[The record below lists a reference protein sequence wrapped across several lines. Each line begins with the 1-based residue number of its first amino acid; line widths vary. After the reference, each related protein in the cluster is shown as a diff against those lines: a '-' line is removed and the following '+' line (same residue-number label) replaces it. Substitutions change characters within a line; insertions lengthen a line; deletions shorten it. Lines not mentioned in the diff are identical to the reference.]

1 MAETGNIFVRI
12 GASIDDFEKNMRI
25 VEQNIKNIENRFS
38 GMKAVGD
45 KLSSV
50 GKSLTVGVTL
60 PLAAAAGAS
69 LKAAGDFESM
79 QNTFQAV
86 SGATSAQMQK
96 MSQLAKQ
103 LGNDITLP
111 GTSATDAAAA
121 MTELVKAGLSIDDTF
136 KAVKATLQLSA
147 AAQIDNA
154 EAATIVGQALNSFG
168 LSGDKAIMVADLLA
182 NSANASAGEIT
193 DMAYALQAG
202 GSVAAMAGQSIND
215 FTTAIALM
223 ANAGIVGSDAGT
235 SLKSMLMS
243 LMSPTDK
250 AAKLMQELGIQIYD
264 ANGKMLP
271 LPQLVEQFSSKLG
284 GMTQEQRNAALATI
298 FGSDAIRAANIVLM
312 AGTDNW
318 NKMSEAV
325 NKAGGAQDVAASK
338 MQGFNG
344 ALESF
349 RSAVETLAITIGEK
363 LLPILTPIIQKIT
376 EWVDRFSELS
386 PITQNVIMAVAGFM
400 AVLGP
405 IVLLVGKFM
414 TALVSI
420 KAGLAA
426 FGIGATAASSA
437 AGAAAGGVSILGS
450 AFSLL
455 TGPIGIAIAA
465 ITAAIAIGVLLY
477 KNWDQIS
484 AWLAQTWETIKQTAI
499 NVWNSIA
506 NFFVG
511 LWDGMVSV
519 TTSTWNSITNFLA
532 GVWNGIVSTAQGIW
546 NGFVSFI
553 TGLWNGMVTTATT
566 IWTTLKTV
574 VVAIVQ
580 GFVNA
585 VVNFFVWL
593 YNHNYYFQDLVDFI
607 ANAFRWLQKTATAIW
622 NTISTTL
629 TTIWNNIK
637 ATATTVW
644 NAISNFFNTTWNTIK
659 SVATT
664 IWNSIASTLSGIWNK
679 VKNTASSIWN
689 SIKNT
694 ITSLFNSAKNSVT
707 SIANSIW
714 SGISNIWNKIVNTIK
729 SIGSRIWNAIVEP
742 FNIAKQKVLSIVSDA
757 YNWGRNLIQNVVD
770 GIKSMIG
777 KVASAAKSVA
787 STVAR
792 FLGFHSPAKE
802 GPGSDADKWMPNLM
816 NMLQE
821 GIEKNI
827 PRLQATLNTALEI
840 PVVSSPALVTA
851 NGINIEL
858 PAMQTNTMPQIVIE
872 QMVVRNDNDIERIAQ
887 RLWQLQKSRLRG
899 QGR

>member
-1 MAETGNIFVRI
+1 MAEIGNIFVRI
-12 GASIDDFEKNMRI
+12 GASIDEFEKNMRKI
-25 VEQNIKNIENRFS
+25 EKQLDSVEQRFE
-38 GMKAVGD
+38 GTKAIGEKLADVG
-45 KLSSV
+45 
-50 GKSLTVGVTL
+50 GKLTVGLTL
-60 PLAAAAGAS
+60 PLAAVAGAS
-69 LKAAGDFESM
+69 VKAAADLESM
-79 QNTFQAV
+79 GYTFQAV
-86 SGATSAQMQK
+86 SGATAEQMEK
-96 MSQLAKQ
+96 MSKLAKE

-147 AAQIDNA
+147 AAQIGNA

-235 SLKSMLMS
+235 SLKTMLMS

-250 AAKLMQELGIQIYD
+250 AAKLMKELGIQIYD

-325 NKAGGAQDVAASK
+325 NKAGGAQEVAASK

-386 PITQNVIMAVAGFM
+386 PTTQNVIMAVAGFM

-405 IVLLVGKFM
+405 IILLAGKFM

-420 KAGLAA
+420 KAGLAM
-426 FGIGATAASSA
+426 FGIGVTAAGGA
-437 AGAAAGGVSILGS
+437 AGAAAGSVSLLGS
-450 AFSLL
+450 VFSLL

-511 LWDGMVSV
+511 LWDGI
-519 TTSTWNSITNFLA
+519 TSAATEAWNSITNFLA
-532 GVWNGIVSTAQGIW
+532 GIWNGIVSTAQGIW

-553 TGLWNGMVTTATT
+553 TGLWNGIVTVATT

-574 VVAIVQ
+574 VVTIVQ

-585 VVNFFVWL
+585 VVGFFVWL
-593 YNHNYYFQDLVDFI
+593 YNHNYYFEALVNFI
-607 ANAFRWLQKTATAIW
+607 VNAFNWLKTAATTIWNAISSFLSTVWNNIKAVATTVW
-622 NTISTTL
+622 NTIST
-629 TTIWNNIK
+629 
-637 ATATTVW
+637 
-644 NAISNFFNTTWNTIK
+644 FFSTTWNTIQ

-664 IWNSIASTLSGIWNK
+664 IWNNITTFLTDIWNGI
-679 VKNTASSIWN
+679 KNTASTVWN
-689 SIKNT
+689 GIKDT
-694 ITSLFNSAKNSVT
+694 VTSLFDTAKNTVID
-707 SIANSIW
+707 IATT
-714 SGISNIWNKIVNTIK
+714 IWNKITDTWNGIVSTI
-729 SIGSRIWNAIVEP
+729 SGFATAVWSAIVEP
-742 FNIAKQKVLSIVSDA
+742 FNIAKEKVLSIAKDA
-757 YNWGRNLIQNVVD
+757 FNWGKNLVQNVIS

-777 KVASAAKSVA
+777 AVADAAKSVA
-787 STVAR
+787 STIAS
-792 FLGFHSPAKE
+792 FLGFHSPAE
-802 GPGSDADKWMPNLM
+802 AGPGRYADEWMPNLM
-816 NMLQE
+816 KMLQE
-821 GIEKNI
+821 GIQQNI
-827 PRLQATLNTALEI
+827 PKLQATLNAALNVPTYETASVL
-840 PVVSSPALVTA
+840 
-851 NGINIEL
+851 NIGNVDYGQATTIIVEL
-858 PAMQTNTMPQIVIE
+858 DGRI
-872 QMVVRNDNDIERIAQ
+872 IAQ
-887 RLWQLQKSRLRG
+887 TTAEHLPRVLRLKGAVS
-899 QGR
+899 

>member
-1 MAETGNIFVRI
+1 MAEVGNIFVRI
-12 GASIDDFEKNMRI
+12 GASIDEFEKNMR
-25 VEQNIKNIENRFS
+25 QIEKQMESVQKRFE
-38 GMKAVGD
+38 GTKAIGE
-45 KLSSV
+45 KLADIG
-50 GKSLTVGVTL
+50 GKLTVGLTL
-60 PLAAAAGAS
+60 PLAAVAGAS
-69 LKAAGDFESM
+69 VKAAADFESM
-79 QNTFQAV
+79 GYTFQAV
-86 SGATSAQMQK
+86 SGATADQMER
-96 MSQLAKQ
+96 MRQLAKE

-147 AAQIDNA
+147 AAQIGNA

-235 SLKSMLMS
+235 SLKSMFMS

-250 AAKLMQELGIQIYD
+250 AAKLMKKLGIQIYD

-271 LPQLVEQFSSKLG
+271 LPQLIEQFSSKLS
-284 GMTQEQRNAALATI
+284 GMSQEQRNAALATI

-325 NKAGGAQDVAASK
+325 NKSGGAQDVAASK

-376 EWVDRFSELS
+376 EWVDRFSALS
-386 PITQNVIMAVAGFM
+386 PETQKVIMGIAGFL

-405 IVLLVGKFM
+405 VILIIGKFM
-414 TALVSI
+414 SALVAI
-420 KAGLAA
+420 KSGLAM
-426 FGIGATAASSA
+426 FGIGVSTASGA
-437 AGAAAGGVSILGS
+437 AGAATKSVGLLGS
-450 AFSLL
+450 MFKFL
-455 TGPIGIAIAA
+455 TGPVGIAIAA
-465 ITAAIAIGVLLY
+465 IGAAIAIGVLLY

-484 AWLAQTWETIKQTAI
+484 AWLGQAWETIKQTAI

-506 NFFVG
+506 NFFAG
-511 LWDGMVSV
+511 LWSG
-519 TTSTWNSITNFLA
+519 ITN
-532 GVWNGIVSTAQGIW
+532 GVQSAWNGIK
-546 NGFVSFI
+546 NFFV
-553 TGLWNGMVTTATT
+553 GLWNG
-566 IWTTLKTV
+566 IKTV
-574 VVAIVQ
+574 
-580 GFVNA
+580 
-585 VVNFFVWL
+585 
-593 YNHNYYFQDLVDFI
+593 
-607 ANAFRWLQKTATAIW
+607 
-622 NTISTTL
+622 
-629 TTIWNNIK
+629 
-637 ATATTVW
+637 ATTVW
-644 NAISNFFNTTWNTIK
+644 TAISTFFNTIWNGIKTVATSVWNAIVGFLSSIWNGIKTTASTVWNTIK
-659 SVATT
+659 
-664 IWNSIASTLSGIWNK
+664 
-679 VKNTASSIWN
+679 
-689 SIKNT
+689 NT
-694 ITSLFNSAKNSVT
+694 IASLFNSAKNTVV
-707 SIANSIW
+707 SIASGIWNSIRNTW
-714 SGISNIWNKIVNTIK
+714 NGIVSTIS
-729 SIGSRIWNAIVEP
+729 SIGSRIWNAIISP
-742 FNIAKQKVLSIVSDA
+742 FNTAKNLVSNIIRDALNWGKNLIGNIVS
-757 YNWGRNLIQNVVD
+757 

-777 KVASAAKSVA
+777 KVTSAVKSVA
-787 STVAR
+787 STISR
-792 FLGFHSPAKE
+792 FLGFHSPAE
-802 GPGSDADKWMPNLM
+802 AGPGKYADEWMPNLM
-816 NMLQE
+816 KMLQE
-821 GIEKNI
+821 GVEKNI

-840 PVVSSPALVTA
+840 PVVSSPASVAAGGFGT
-851 NGINIEL
+851 NIEL

-887 RLWQLQKSRLRG
+887 RLWQLQQSRLRG